1 MREALGHLQAQE
13 GFLYI
18 KVYFRADSK
27 SSSVLCLHSPAV
39 LDEALQGVGWMPA
52 GDPAGAPQLC
62 LHHLHSY

>member
-18 KVYFRADSK
+18 KVYFWAASK
-27 SSSVLCLHSPAV
+27 GRDVLCLCSAV

-52 GDPAGAPQLC
+52 GDAAGAPHLC
-62 LHHLHSY
+62 LHCLHSY